1 MIVKKKM
8 ISGKVLLKWMAIVF
22 GILICQTVLA
32 QGFAPNVL
40 VNQDTTGE
48 QSTDG
53 TQKIAV
59 LEDSVYV
66 VWAHTPTSDTTTIY
80 FAKSTDKGETFG
92 SGIRVSSIPDSVLQL
107 WPSLAVNNSGE
118 IYVAWTVLSLD
129 WNTCYG
135 VWFAKS
141 INGGRS
147 FEPAVQVSSFGI
159 FPSLSVFGSNV
170 YVLFVDPSSYPMA
183 DYYFARSTNCGESF
197 EPPYQINDAPCQEP
211 IEYFESLISLCV
223 DAVGNIYAVWND
235 GRRLGGN
242 GDIYF
247 AKSVDA
253 GASFGT
259 NIPVNDIT
267 IPAGD
272 SIQWSPSVAVE
283 GTDTVYVAWT
293 DMRFGSSIGN
303 ERVYCSRSTDGGA
316 NFGAD
321 NLVGEQVLSRC
332 PSIAASE
339 SGLVYIAYEYQ
350 SLNGRGIFCNVSM
363 DGGLSFLDTPIAVTD
378 VLDKD
383 AKYPFIAIGPDE
395 KAYVVWQD
403 SRLGNSDIYFSKG
416 EIVMGIEENNS
427 YTSPITF
434 ELIGNYP
441 NPFNAS
447 TSIKY
452 TLPTRAHIELTIY
465 NIQGQLVRTLLSGE
479 KLPGTYI
486 VNWDGRNAIGRNVSS
501 GIYFYQLEI
510 PGGIQKTRKMLL
522 LK

>member
-1 MIVKKKM
+1 MIVKKKV
-8 ISGKVLLKWMAIVF
+8 ISGKLLLKWMAIVV
-22 GILICQTVLA
+22 GILICQSVLA

-66 VWAHTPTSDTTTIY
+66 VWTHTPTSDTTTVY

-129 WNTCYG
+129 WSTSYG
-135 VWFAKS
+135 IWLAKS
-141 INGGRS
+141 TDGGAS
-147 FEPAVQVSSFGI
+147 FEPAVQVSSFGV

-170 YVLFVDPSSYPMA
+170 YVLFVDPSNYPMA
-183 DYYFARSTNCGESF
+183 NYYFARSTNGGDSF

-211 IEYFESLISLCV
+211 IEYFESLVSLCV

-235 GRRLGGN
+235 GRRPGGH

-253 GASFGT
+253 GATFGP
-259 NIPVNDIT
+259 NIPVNDTT
-267 IPAGD
+267 ISAGD
-272 SIQWSPSVAVE
+272 SIQWSPSVAVK

-293 DMRFGSSIGN
+293 DMRFGSSDGN

-316 NFGAD
+316 NFGDD
-321 NLVGEQVLSRC
+321 NLVGEQVLSRR
-332 PSIAASE
+332 PSIAVSK

-350 SLNGRGIFCNVSM
+350 SVNGYGIFCNVST
-363 DGGLSFLDTPIAVTD
+363 DGGLSFLNLPIAVSD
-378 VLDKD
+378 LLNND
-383 AKYPFIAIGPDE
+383 ARYAFVAIGPDE
-395 KAYVVWQD
+395 KIYVVWQD
-403 SRLGNSDIYFSKG
+403 LRFGNFDVYFSKG
-416 EIVMGIEENNS
+416 EIITGIKENNPDS
-427 YTSPITF
+427 SPLSF
-434 ELIGNYP
+434 ELMENYP
-441 NPFNAS
+441 NPFNVF

-452 TLPTRAHIELTIY
+452 TLPTRAHIELNIY

-479 KLPGTYI
+479 KSPGTHK
-486 VNWDGRNAIGRNVSS
+486 VNWDGRNEIGRNVSS
-501 GIYFYQLEI
+501 GIYFYQLKTA
-510 PGGIQKTRKMLL
+510 GGIQKTRKMIL